1 MKTSKYRTEQDIWG
15 AARARR
21 EAEIDAEAAREGK
34 MMRADRRPQN
44 IRTVLTC
51 TEASR

>member
-1 MKTSKYRTEQDIWG
+1 MTKYSVIDQALYT